1 MEHAGNEQPS
11 FHDEGQLHSPGQAT
25 VPASLLPSVLSRLG
39 LGDRPALSL
48 SQAELVAALKHEA
61 STVRVAA
68 VRALE
73 QGGTSSIELLTAAL
87 HDSAWE
93 VRAAAVWALGK
104 FGEQAPLEALL
115 GALADEDPSV
125 RAAALR
131 ALSLLGDRVPL
142 EPLVLALHD
151 AEWQVREI
159 AALTLGERGEQ
170 APLEPLV
177 TALHDEHASVRE
189 AARMALEQSHPE
201 ALSTIF
207 TGPGIAP
214 QGQPSNEQE
223 MHSPPR
229 MERSDYLLFLTRFF
243 GSVFGA
249 HTYPQE
255 TGHDQEAPGVD
266 GRSDS
271 DRYETSARLGRA
283 AGTQRTRR
291 QAARVKPQRP
301 ILRIAERALV
311 ALMLVGLLVSWW
323 VIAFRLHPSSHGSA
337 MPLLDYRGHT
347 YGSAVWS
354 PDSRFV
360 SFLANDNA
368 GRETVL
374 VWDRA
379 TGRLTTH
386 VLPTLVAQSQR
397 HQAVL
402 APNGKYL
409 AILDMDANNIETV
422 QVWDII
428 TWRAIITGHYPS
440 EYMVAQWSPD
450 STRIVFPTLV
460 NSDNNGDGAEQ
471 VWNVV
476 TGHMLGTCHFPKV
489 GLLLPLGNDPYSHMS
504 PDGHQI
510 LDIAHVDTAP
520 GNVSIVDLTTCK
532 LSIVPANAGFA
543 VWSPEGNRFATIS
556 LANGKMVKVWD
567 AQTGHNLSTFHL
579 PTPVLHIA
587 WTPDGTRIV
596 ADGAT
601 AVHVVDVATGRIVLH
616 INPTLV
622 DTQPLWA
629 LSPDGRR
636 IASLSG
642 GNTVQV
648 WDTVA
653 GAKLNAYQSQ
663 GGRVQVI
670 VWSPD
675 SQSIAT
681 GGRDGTVDVW
691 NGNTITWTYG
701 GNASA
706 VWNIVWSPDGKFIT
720 SGDATGS
727 TRVWQVK

>member
-1 MEHAGNEQPS
+1 MEYAGNEQPS
-11 FHDEGQLHSPGQAT
+11 FHDEGQLHSQEQAT

-48 SQAELVAALKHEA
+48 NQADELGAALKHEA

-73 QGGTSSIELLTAAL
+73 QEGTSSIELLVTAL
-87 HDSAWE
+87 QDSAWE
-93 VRAAAVWALGK
+93 VRAVAVWALGK
-104 FGEQAPLEALL
+104 LGEQAPLEALL
-115 GALADEDPSV
+115 GALADEDLSV

-131 ALSLLGDRVPL
+131 TLSLLGDRVPL

-159 AALTLGERGEQ
+159 AVLALGERGEQ

-177 TALHDEHASVRE
+177 AVLHDEYASVRE

-207 TGPGIAP
+207 TNPGVVA
-214 QGQPSNEQE
+214 QGQPPNERE
-223 MHSPPR
+223 AHSPPR

-243 GSVFGA
+243 RSVFGA
-249 HTYPQE
+249 RTYPQE
-255 TGHDQEAPGVD
+255 TGHDQEVRGVD

-271 DRYETSARLGRA
+271 DRHETSARLGRA
-283 AGTQRTRR
+283 AGMQRPRH

-337 MPLLDYRGHT
+337 MPLLAYQNHAH
-347 YGSAVWS
+347 GSAVWS

-386 VLPTLVAQSQR
+386 VIPTLVVQSQR
-397 HQAVL
+397 H
-402 APNGKYL
+402 L
-409 AILDMDANNIETV
+409 AILAPDGEHLVILDLNANNIETV
-422 QVWDII
+422 QVWDTI
-428 TWRAIITGHYPS
+428 TWRVIISAHYPS
-440 EYMVAQWSPD
+440 EYLAALWSAD

-460 NSDNNGDGAEQ
+460 SDYNGDGAEQ
-471 VWNVV
+471 VWNVA

-489 GLLLPLGNDPYSHMS
+489 GVRLPGATDTYSHMS
-504 PDGHQI
+504 PDGRHI
-510 LDIAHVDTAP
+510 LDVVP
-520 GNVSIVDLTTCK
+520 GDASIVDLTTCK

-543 VWSPEGNRFATIS
+543 MWSPEGNRFATIS
-556 LANGKMVKVWD
+556 LADGKMVQVWD
-567 AQTGHNLSTFHL
+567 AKTGHNLSTFHL

-601 AVHVVDVATGRIVLH
+601 AVYVMDGATGRILLH

-653 GAKLNAYQSQ
+653 GARLNTYQSQ
-663 GGRVQVI
+663 GGRTQLMA
-670 VWSPD
+670 WSAD

-681 GGRDGTVDVW
+681 GGRDGTVDIW

-701 GNASA
+701 GNAST
-706 VWNIVWSPDGKFIT
+706 VWNIVWSPDGKFIAA
-720 SGDATGS
+720 GDATGS
-727 TRVWQVK
+727 MRVWQVN

>member
-11 FHDEGQLHSPGQAT
+11 FHDEEQLHSPGQAT
-25 VPASLLPSVLSRLG
+25 VPASLLPSVLSQLG

-48 SQAELVAALKHEA
+48 NQADEVVAALKHEA
-61 STVRVAA
+61 SAVRVAA

-73 QGGTSSIELLTAAL
+73 QGGTSSIEPLVTAL

-104 FGEQAPLEALL
+104 LGEQAPLEALI

-131 ALSLLGDRVPL
+131 TLGLLGDRVPL
-142 EPLVLALHD
+142 EPIIRALHD
-151 AEWQVREI
+151 PAWQVREI
-159 AALTLGERGEQ
+159 AALTLGERSEQ
-170 APLEPLV
+170 APQEPLV
-177 TALHDEHASVRE
+177 AALHDEHTSVRE
-189 AARMALEQSHPE
+189 AARMAFGQSHPE

-207 TGPGIAP
+207 TDPGVVP
-214 QGQPSNEQE
+214 QGQPSNERE
-223 MHSPPR
+223 AHSPPR
-229 MERSDYLLFLTRFF
+229 MERSDYLLFLTRYF

-255 TGHDQEAPGVD
+255 TDHDQEAPGVD
-266 GRSDS
+266 GRYDS
-271 DRYETSARLGRA
+271 DRHETSARLGRA

-291 QAARVKPQRP
+291 QAARVKPRRT
-301 ILRIAERALV
+301 ILRIAERVLV

-323 VIAFRLHPSSHGSA
+323 VIAQRLHPSSHGSA
-337 MPLLDYRGHT
+337 TALLAYQNHV

-354 PDSRFV
+354 PDGRYL
-360 SFLANDNA
+360 SFLASPTSGGDA
-368 GRETVL
+368 VQ

-397 HQAVL
+397 HLPVL

-409 AILDMDANNIETV
+409 AILDLDANNIETV

-428 TWRAIITGHYPS
+428 TWRAIISVHYPS
-440 EYMVAQWSPD
+440 LYLVALWSAD

-460 NSDNNGDGAEQ
+460 NSDNGDGAEQ

-489 GLLLPLGNDPYSHMS
+489 GILLPGAAGQYSHLS
-504 PDGHQI
+504 PDGHHI
-510 LDIAHVDTAP
+510 LDVVPGDASIA
-520 GNVSIVDLTTCK
+520 DLTTCK
-532 LSIVPANAGFA
+532 LLIVPANTGFA
-543 VWSPEGNRFATIS
+543 VWSPEGKRFATIS
-556 LANGKMVKVWD
+556 LADGKMVQVWD

-587 WTPDGTRIV
+587 WTPDGTRFV

-601 AVHVVDVATGRIVLH
+601 AVQVVDVATGRIVLH
-616 INPTLV
+616 INPILV

-636 IASLSG
+636 LASLSG
-642 GNTVQV
+642 ENTVQV
-648 WDTVA
+648 WDAVA
-653 GAKLNAYQSQ
+653 GARLNAYQSQ
-663 GGRVQVI
+663 GGRIEVMA
-670 VWSPD
+670 WSAD

-706 VWNIVWSPDGKFIT
+706 VWNIVWSPDGKFIAA
-720 SGDATGS
+720 GDATGS
-727 TRVWQVK
+727 MRVWQVK

>member
-11 FHDEGQLHSPGQAT
+11 FHDEGQLHSPGQAA
-25 VPASLLPSVLSRLG
+25 VPASLLPSVLSQLG

-48 SQAELVAALKHEA
+48 NQADEQVAALKHEA
-61 STVRVAA
+61 SAVRVAA

-73 QGGTSSIELLTAAL
+73 QGGASSIEPLLAAL

-104 FGEQAPLEALL
+104 LGEQAPLEALL

-131 ALSLLGDRVPL
+131 TLSLLGDRVPL

-177 TALHDEHASVRE
+177 AALHDEHASVRE

-255 TGHDQEAPGVD
+255 TDHAQEPPGVD
-266 GRSDS
+266 GRQ
-271 DRYETSARLGRA
+271 ETSARLGRA
-283 AGTQRTRR
+283 AGAQRTRR
-291 QAARVKPQRP
+291 QSARVKPQRP
-301 ILRIAERALV
+301 ILRIAEGVLAALIII
-311 ALMLVGLLVSWW
+311 GLTVSWL
-323 VIAFRLHPSSHGSA
+323 VIEQRLRPSQGFSA
-337 MPLLDYRGHT
+337 APLLAYHGHVA
-347 YGSAVWS
+347 GPAMWS
-354 PDSRFV
+354 PDSNYA
-360 SFLANDNA
+360 S
-368 GRETVL
+368 
-374 VWDRA
+374 
-379 TGRLTTH
+379 
-386 VLPTLVAQSQR
+386 
-397 HQAVL
+397 
-402 APNGKYL
+402 
-409 AILDMDANNIETV
+409 
-422 QVWDII
+422 
-428 TWRAIITGHYPS
+428 
-440 EYMVAQWSPD
+440 
-450 STRIVFPTLV
+450 
-460 NSDNNGDGAEQ
+460 
-471 VWNVV
+471 
-476 TGHMLGTCHFPKV
+476 
-489 GLLLPLGNDPYSHMS
+489 
-504 PDGHQI
+504 
-510 LDIAHVDTAP
+510 
-520 GNVSIVDLTTCK
+520 
-532 LSIVPANAGFA
+532 
-543 VWSPEGNRFATIS
+543 
-556 LANGKMVKVWD
+556 
-567 AQTGHNLSTFHL
+567 FHL
-579 PTPVLHIA
+579 AAPVSEIA

-596 ADGAT
+596 ISGDKE
-601 AVHVVDVATGRIVLH
+601 VEVVNVATQQIVLKV
-616 INPTLV
+616 IPTRIDLLPV
-622 DTQPLWA
+622 WA
-629 LSPDGRR
+629 LSPDGTR

-648 WDTVA
+648 WDAVT
-653 GAKLNAYQSQ
+653 GSKLNTYQSQ
-663 GGRVQVI
+663 GGRVEVMA
-670 VWSPD
+670 WSAD

-706 VWNIVWSPDGKFIT
+706 VWNIVWSPDGKFIAA
-720 SGDATGS
+720 GDATGS
-727 TRVWQVK
+727 MRVWQVK

>member
-11 FHDEGQLHSPGQAT
+11 FHDEGQLHSQGQAT

-48 SQAELVAALKHEA
+48 SQADELGAALKHEA

-68 VRALE
+68 VRTLE
-73 QGGTSSIELLTAAL
+73 QGGTSSIELLVTAL
-87 HDSAWE
+87 QDSSWE

-104 FGEQAPLEALL
+104 LGEQAPLEALM
-115 GALADEDPSV
+115 GALADEDGSV

-131 ALSLLGDRVPL
+131 TLSLLGDRVPP

-159 AALTLGERGEQ
+159 AALILGERGEQ

-177 TALHDEHASVRE
+177 AALHDEHTSVRE
-189 AARMALEQSHPE
+189 AARMALGQSHPE

-207 TGPGIAP
+207 TGPGVIP
-214 QGQPSNEQE
+214 QGQPFNERE
-223 MHSPPR
+223 AYSSPR
-229 MERSDYLLFLTRFF
+229 TERSDYLLFLTRFL

-249 HTYPQE
+249 HTYPRE
-255 TGHDQEAPGVD
+255 TDRDQEAPGVD
-266 GRSDS
+266 ARSDS
-271 DRYETSARLGRA
+271 DRRETSARLGRV

-323 VIAFRLHPSSHGSA
+323 VIAFRLHPSTHGSA
-337 MPLLDYRGHT
+337 TPLLDYRGHT
-347 YGSAVWS
+347 YDSAVWS

-379 TGRLTTH
+379 TGHLATH
-386 VLPTLVAQSQR
+386 VIPTLVVQSQR
-397 HQAVL
+397 HLAVL

-409 AILDMDANNIETV
+409 AILDLDANNMETA
-422 QVWDII
+422 QVWDTI
-428 TWRAIITGHYPS
+428 TWRAIISAHYPS
-440 EYMVAQWSPD
+440 EYLVALWSAD

-460 NSDNNGDGAEQ
+460 SDNNGDGAEQ
-471 VWNVV
+471 VWDVA

-489 GLLLPLGNDPYSHMS
+489 GVLLPGATDTYSHMS
-504 PDGHQI
+504 PDGRHI
-510 LDIAHVDTAP
+510 LDVVP
-520 GNVSIVDLTTCK
+520 GDASIVDLTTCK

-543 VWSPEGNRFATIS
+543 AWSPERNRFATIS
-556 LANGKMVKVWD
+556 LADSKMVQVWD

-601 AVHVVDVATGRIVLH
+601 EVNVVEVATGHIVLQGT
-616 INPTLV
+616 PTLV
-622 DTQPLWA
+622 DAQPLWA

-670 VWSPD
+670 VWSAD
-675 SQSIAT
+675 SRSIAT

-706 VWNIVWSPDGKFIT
+706 VWNIVWSPDGKFIA

-727 TRVWQVK
+727 MRVWQVK